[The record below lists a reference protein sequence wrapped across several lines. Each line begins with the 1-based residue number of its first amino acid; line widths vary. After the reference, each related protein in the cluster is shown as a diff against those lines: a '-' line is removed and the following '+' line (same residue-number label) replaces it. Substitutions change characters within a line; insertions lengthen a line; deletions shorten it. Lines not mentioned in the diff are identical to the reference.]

1 MSLVV
6 GSVVFVALLAVAVGA
21 SWLVQP
27 ARGVVDERLLR
38 YGSRQPSWKELAEA
52 EQQRAP
58 KGSSALTEAVTRR
71 MEKAVANRG
80 FAQQI
85 ALDLARAN
93 LKLTVSEYLIL
104 GAILA
109 LSTTA
114 VASLISRSV
123 LVGAVFGLASLYLPR
138 WYVSSREK
146 KRVAAFNA
154 QLGDTIGIM
163 ANSLRSG
170 YSLLQAMDLVARETP
185 APMGEEFGR
194 VVREVGLGLSPEAAL
209 ENLVR
214 RIASDDLDLM
224 VTAIKVQHEVGG
236 NLSRILDTIG
246 NTIRERVR
254 IKGEIKVLTA
264 QQSMAGYIISGLP
277 LALAGVLL
285 LLNPSYILKLF
296 TPGWTLCL
304 PICGG
309 VGIVLG
315 FLIMRRIVAIE
326 V

>member
-1 MSLVV
+1 MALILGIGAFLGLLLIVLGISW
-6 GSVVFVALLAVAVGA
+6 VAR
-21 SWLVQP
+21 P
-27 ARGVVDERLLR
+27 ERGVIDDRLSR
-38 YGSRQPSWKELAEA
+38 YGSRQPTWKELAEA
-52 EQQRAP
+52 NQRQRNAP
-58 KGSSALTEAVTRR
+58 ITDAVTRTVER
-71 MEKAVANRG
+71 AVANRG

-85 ALDLARAN
+85 SLDLARAN
-93 LKLTVSEYLIL
+93 LKLTVSEYLVVSL
-104 GAILA
+104 ILA
-109 LSTTA
+109 IITA
-114 VASLISRSV
+114 LLASLISGT
-123 LVGAVFGLASLYLPR
+123 LVAGLLFGLTSLYLPR
-138 WYVSSREK
+138 WYVRSREH
-146 KRVAAFNA
+146 KRLAAFSG
-154 QLGDTIGIM
+154 QLGDTVGIM

-170 YSLLQAMDLVARETP
+170 YSLLQAMELVARETP

-194 VVREVGLGLSPEAAL
+194 VVREVGLGLSPERAL

-246 NTIRERVR
+246 TTIRERVR

-285 LLNPSYILKLF
+285 LLNPTYIMKLF
-296 TPGWTLCL
+296 SPGWYMVM

-309 VGIVLG
+309 LGIVLG
-315 FLIMRRIVAIE
+315 FIAIRRIVAIE

>member
-1 MSLVV
+1 MPFLLSMGAFLGVIILMV
-6 GSVVFVALLAVAVGA
+6 GLAWAL
-21 SWLVQP
+21 QP
-27 ARGVVDERLLR
+27 TRSAIDARLMR
-38 YGSRQPSWKELAEA
+38 YGSRQPTWRELAEA
-52 EQQRAP
+52 ERQQPQR
-58 KGSSALTEAVTRR
+58 SSPLTEAVTRR
-71 MEKAVANRG
+71 VERAVANRG

-93 LKLTVSEYLIL
+93 LKLTVSEYLVLSAMI
-104 GAILA
+104 A
-109 LSTTA
+109 LFTMMLTS
-114 VASLISRSV
+114 VISRSIP
-123 LVGAVFGLASLYLPR
+123 VGFVFALASLYLPK
-138 WYVSSREK
+138 WYVNGRQR

-170 YSLLQAMDLVARETP
+170 YSLLQAMELVARETP
-185 APMGEEFGR
+185 PPMGEEFNR
-194 VVREVGLGLSPEAAL
+194 VVREVGLGLTPEKAL

-214 RIASDDLDLM
+214 RIASEDLDLM

-236 NLSRILDTIG
+236 NLSKILDTIG

-264 QQSMAGYIISGLP
+264 QQSMAGYIIAGLP
-277 LALAGVLL
+277 LGLTGVLL

-296 TPGWTLCL
+296 TPGWYICM

-309 VGIVLG
+309 LGILLG
-315 FLIMRRIVAIE
+315 FIAIRKIVAIE

>member
-6 GSVVFVALLAVAVGA
+6 ASVIFIGLAALAVGA
-21 SWLVQP
+21 AWVVQP
-27 ARGVVDERLLR
+27 SRNVVDERLLR
-38 YGSRQPSWKELAEA
+38 YGSRQPTWRELAEA
-52 EQQRAP
+52 EQQRQQRGGAM
-58 KGSSALTEAVTRR
+58 LTGAVTKK
-71 MEKAVANRG
+71 MDKVMANRG

-93 LKLTVSEYLIL
+93 LRLTVSEYLIL
-104 GAILA
+104 TA
-109 LSTTA
+109 LVA
-114 VASLISRSV
+114 LMCMLLASLISRSI

-138 WYVSSREK
+138 WYVSSRQR
-146 KRVAAFNA
+146 KRVAAFNG

-185 APMGEEFGR
+185 PPMGEEFGR
-194 VVREVGLGLSPEAAL
+194 VVREVGLGLTPEAAL
-209 ENLVR
+209 DNLVQ
-214 RIASDDLDLM
+214 RISSDDLDLM

-264 QQSMAGYIISGLP
+264 QQSLAGYIISGMP

-285 LLNPSYILKLF
+285 LLNPSYIMKLF

-309 VGIVLG
+309 LGIVLG
-315 FLIMRRIVAIE
+315 FIVMKRITNIE

>member
-1 MSLVV
+1 VSL
-6 GSVVFVALLAVAVGA
+6 ALAACAFIGIVLAVFGMHR
-21 SWLVQP
+21 LVQP
-27 ARGVVDERLLR
+27 ERGVIDARLSR
-38 YGSRQPSWKELAEA
+38 YGSRQPTWKELADA
-52 EQQRAP
+52 GHQQRSAP
-58 KGSSALTEAVTRR
+58 LTDAVTRT
-71 MEKAVANRG
+71 MERAVANRG

-85 ALDLARAN
+85 ALELARAN
-93 LKLTVSEYLIL
+93 LKLTVSEYL
-104 GAILA
+104 
-109 LSTTA
+109 
-114 VASLISRSV
+114 VASAMVALATASLAALISGT
-123 LVGAVFGLASLYLPR
+123 LLAGAVFGVCSLYLPR
-138 WYVSSREK
+138 WYVRSRER
-146 KRVAAFNA
+146 KRVAAFNG

-170 YSLLQAMDLVARETP
+170 YSLLQAMELVSRETP

-194 VVREVGLGLSPEAAL
+194 VVREVGLGLSPEGAL

-214 RIASDDLDLM
+214 RIASEDLDLM

-246 NTIRERVR
+246 TTIRERVR

-285 LLNPSYILKLF
+285 LLNPKYIMLLF
-296 TPGWTLCL
+296 SPGWYLVM

-309 VGIVLG
+309 LGIVLG
-315 FLIMRRIVAIE
+315 FITIRKIVAIE

>member
-1 MSLVV
+1 VSLVLGIGAFLGLV
-6 GSVVFVALLAVAVGA
+6 LAIVGA
-21 SWLVQP
+21 SWALRPERTVID
-27 ARGVVDERLLR
+27 ARLSR
-38 YGSRQPSWKELAEA
+38 YGSRQPTWKELAEA
-52 EQQRAP
+52 GQQQRSAP
-58 KGSSALTEAVTRR
+58 ITDAVTRT
-71 MEKAVANRG
+71 MERAVANRG

-93 LKLTVSEYLIL
+93 LKLTVSEFLVTTL
-104 GAILA
+104 TVA
-109 LSTTA
+109 LVTA
-114 VASLISRSV
+114 LLASLVSRTIV
-123 LVGAVFGLASLYLPR
+123 AGAFFGLISLYLPR
-138 WYVSSREK
+138 WYVKSRER
-146 KRVAAFNA
+146 KRLAAFNG
-154 QLGDTIGIM
+154 QLGDTVGIM

-170 YSLLQAMDLVARETP
+170 YSLLQAMELVSRETP

-194 VVREVGLGLSPEAAL
+194 VVREVGLGLSPEKAL

-214 RIASDDLDLM
+214 RIDSDDLDLM

-246 NTIRERVR
+246 TTIRERVR

-277 LALAGVLL
+277 IALAGVLL
-285 LLNPSYILKLF
+285 LLNPTYIMRLF
-296 TPGWTLCL
+296 DTTSWYIIM

-309 VGIVLG
+309 FGIVLG
-315 FLIMRRIVAIE
+315 FLAIRKLVAIE